1 MIDRSYL
8 PYESA
13 RRYVDRGMA
22 KWMGFF
28 LSEHGTALS
37 KAAEEEAKEDYIYV
51 DFEDLDF

>member
-1 MIDRSYL
+1 MIDRNYL

-28 LSEHGTALS
+28 LSEHGTAL
-37 KAAEEEAKEDYIYV
+37 ARPRVEEKERIYI
-51 DFEDLDF
+51 DMEEGEF

>member
-1 MIDRSYL
+1 MIDRNYL

-37 KAAEEEAKEDYIYV
+37 KPQKEGLSEYSYVDSDEEEG
-51 DFEDLDF
+51 